1 VWRGF
6 YHEFNFLHNLGY
18 SPLVAILLF
27 AAPIVYRRL
36 RKKQKPSAALTRTRS
51 PRVLV
56 VYSRPTYLY
65 EMLGTDPKK
74 AKKVKRPTGLVEHK
88 PEVVTDVEPDSSI
101 IQRVFDEAGKRV
113 LLRSLQDATKSDL
126 ASALRE
132 EWDIVHFDCVVG
144 PQGQLMLDDGEIDP
158 QTLRELLINKNIG
171 LLVLMDCDSL
181 KVVSSASS
189 AGVSA
194 LVAVTGSLPVLAA
207 EKFCYG
213 LYRGIALNHHLGDAF
228 TDAKAL
234 AAVELTSTWDSTLFV
249 LDGDSQFR
257 IGG

>member
-1 VWRGF
+1 MS
-6 YHEFNFLHNLGY
+6 FLRDPIWQFIGVI
-18 SPLVAILLF
+18 VAIILF
-27 AAPIVYRRL
+27 VAPIVYRRL
-36 RKKQKPSAALTRTRS
+36 RRKQKSRPALTRTGP

-56 VYSRPTYLY
+56 VYSRPKYLY
-65 EMLGTDPKK
+65 RMLGKDPNKV
-74 AKKVKRPTGLVEHK
+74 KKVKRPTHLIEHK
-88 PEVVTDVEPDSSI
+88 PEVVTDVEPDSTI
-101 IQRVFDEAGKRV
+101 IQRVFDEIGKRI
-113 LLRSLQDATKSDL
+113 LLRSLQDVTKSDL

-158 QTLRELLINKNIG
+158 QTLRELLINKNIS

-213 LYRGIALNHHLGDAF
+213 LYRGIARNYSLSDAF

-234 AAVELTSTWDSTLFV
+234 AAVELTGTWDSTLFV